1 MILRPSDVLG
11 YEQCPQQQLLKKTW
25 RPASTSINFGFGKAF
40 HDGAEAIAI
49 HSITGEQ
56 KSAIE
61 VFDAKWA
68 IESIKPG
75 VIYKE
80 GHTPKTLQDL
90 GHACLGAFETLW
102 QETGLM
108 PWFTPD
114 GNPLVEKRLSAD
126 IGGGLILT
134 TQPDLVCMDGDG
146 QISTDDIKTARAASA
161 EYFGEIADQ
170 LTCQQVVLDANA
182 EELGFHQVD
191 LMSFLEVT
199 KQKKPKAA
207 RLKGHRRT
215 NKQVREYLEKVK
227 RIADDMNNG
236 YFPKRSLMAFNSPC
250 GLCDFK
256 DLCHRGITEGLVEI
270 ASTKEGSSDQVA
282 A

>member
-1 MILRPSDVLG
+1 M
-11 YEQCPQQQLLKKTW
+11 LKKTW
-25 RPASTSINFGFGKAF
+25 RPATTSINFGFGKAF
-40 HDGAEAIAI
+40 HDGAEVIALN
-49 HSITGEQ
+49 SVTEEQ
-56 KSAIE
+56 QSGIE
-61 VFDAKWA
+61 AFDAKWA

-80 GHTPKTLQDL
+80 GHTPKTLQEQ
-90 GHACLGAFETLW
+90 GHACLEAFDNLW
-102 QETGLM
+102 QSTGLI
-108 PWFTPD
+108 PWLTPD

-134 TQPDLVCMDGDG
+134 TQPDLVCMDPYG
-146 QISTDDIKTARAASA
+146 QISTEDIKTARAASA

-182 EELGFHQVD
+182 EELGFNQVD
-191 LMSFLEVT
+191 SMSFLEVT

-207 RLKGHRRT
+207 RLKGDRRS

-236 YFPKRSLMAFNSPC
+236 YFPKRSMMAFNSPC

-256 DLCHRGITEGLVEI
+256 GLCHRGITEGLVEI
-270 ASTKEGSSDQVA
+270 NNEASDQVA